1 MNFIRRKDSA
11 KDIDSCL
18 LKSSSLQAEETVILN
33 NGTFPKHRGQG
44 NVLSGIGNHSYF
56 LRNRV
61 ADIGNIYGG
70 QGNGL
75 SGTGN
80 HSNFLRNTVAG
91 IVPAGF
97 GNSSVD

>member
-70 QGNGL
+70 QGNNCYGTIHKA
-75 SGTGN
+75 SGQGTSAEN
-80 HSNFLRNTVAG
+80 QFHKLMK
-91 IVPAGF
+91 PL
-97 GNSSVD
+97 